1 MNTKIKPMR
10 LLFSLLLIMGLCIQA
25 NLPHEFHFSKCQ
37 IEYQADTQALQISMH
52 LFIDDVEL
60 ALEKRGYESLF
71 LCTEREH
78 PDANKHLLDYLESS
92 FQLAINDKAV
102 AYQFVGKEITED
114 LSGMW
119 CYFEIEKLKKLKTLE
134 IRNSILTEIHDDQK
148 NVLQVQ
154 GPSGN
159 KAYSLLDKEHKK
171 ERLEFGK

>member
-1 MNTKIKPMR
+1 MR
-10 LLFSLLLIMGLCIQA
+10 LLFSLFLIVGLCIQA

-37 IEYQADTQALQISMH
+37 IEYQADTQVLQITMH

-60 ALEKRGYESLF
+60 ALEKRGHKGLF

-78 PDANKHLLDYLESS
+78 PDANAHLLDYLESS
-92 FQLAINDKAV
+92 FQLATNDKTV

-134 IRNSILTEIHDDQK
+134 IQNSILTEIHDDQK
-148 NVLQVQ
+148 NMMHVK
-154 GPSGN
+154 GP
-159 KAYSLLDKEHKK
+159 ADKESYCLLNKQDKTKHLK
-171 ERLEFGK
+171 F